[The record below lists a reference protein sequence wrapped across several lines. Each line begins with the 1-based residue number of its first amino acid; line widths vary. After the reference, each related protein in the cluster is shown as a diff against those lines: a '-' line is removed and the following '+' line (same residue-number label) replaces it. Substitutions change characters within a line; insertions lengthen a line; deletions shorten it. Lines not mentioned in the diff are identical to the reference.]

1 MVDKFQKSDLDFL
14 DFTDDKTINELIKGG
29 TYFIILGFTFKT

>member
-14 DFTDDKTINELIKGG
+14 DFHDDKTINDLINGG
-29 TYFIILGFTFKT
+29 IK